1 MCKLLIDITSIRVG
15 RVHTESIV
23 LTIVIQFPLDLLT
36 KDHHSK
42 DLKNL
47 KKRKAQKLQCRLFPA
62 DHTPTF

>member
-1 MCKLLIDITSIRVG
+1 MFKLLIDIASIRVAT
-15 RVHTESIV
+15 VHTESII

-42 DLKNL
+42 DLINL
-47 KKRKAQKLQCRLFPA
+47 KKKKAQKLQCRLFPA